1 MSRGKVIRLHRRKQ
15 DNISGGDSSATESWD
30 EELSPSTVLYTATQH
45 TPTSI
50 TLTVR
55 RTKPKKRKKS
65 PEKGRTAPKTK
76 KIKNSPSEAQN
87 LDENTTEG
95 WENRI
100 RLWTDQYEEAFT
112 NQYSADVQNALEQ
125 HLHSSKEFVGKPAI
139 LDTINKTE
147 LACNNTVIGSQM
159 QLQLGRVTRVQKH
172 RKILRAAKDL
182 ALDTLIIEYRGKVM
196 LRQQFEVNGH
206 FFKK

>member
-1 MSRGKVIRLHRRKQ
+1 MPIENKYLAYPASLH
-15 DNISGGDSSATESWD
+15 IYEWS
-30 EELSPSTVLYTATQH
+30 
-45 TPTSI
+45 
-50 TLTVR
+50 LTN
-55 RTKPKKRKKS
+55 S
-65 PEKGRTAPKTK
+65 LDLCSLQ
-76 KIKNSPSEAQN
+76 NSPSEAQN

-125 HLHSSKEFVGKPAI
+125 HLHSNKEFVGKPAI

-159 QLQLGRVTRVQKH
+159 QVRTKALKIFKDRDFFNTQRTRM
-172 RKILRAAKDL
+172 
-182 ALDTLIIEYRGKVM
+182 G
-196 LRQQFEVNGH
+196 
-206 FFKK
+206 

>member
-1 MSRGKVIRLHRRKQ
+1 M
-15 DNISGGDSSATESWD
+15 DSPN
-30 EELSPSTVLYTATQH
+30 LCNLCFLQ
-45 TPTSI
+45 
-50 TLTVR
+50 
-55 RTKPKKRKKS
+55 
-65 PEKGRTAPKTK
+65 
-76 KIKNSPSEAQN
+76 NSPSEAQN

-159 QLQLGRVTRVQKH
+159 QVRIKGLHSLSK
-172 RKILRAAKDL
+172 
-182 ALDTLIIEYRGKVM
+182 
-196 LRQQFEVNGH
+196 
-206 FFKK
+206 

>member
-1 MSRGKVIRLHRRKQ
+1 MPHQLPSKKQ
-15 DNISGGDSSATESWD
+15 IFSDSACFPLPFLFINFTNLADLCS
-30 EELSPSTVLYTATQH
+30 LQ
-45 TPTSI
+45 
-50 TLTVR
+50 
-55 RTKPKKRKKS
+55 
-65 PEKGRTAPKTK
+65 
-76 KIKNSPSEAQN
+76 NSPSEAQN

-159 QLQLGRVTRVQKH
+159 QVRIKGLM
-172 RKILRAAKDL
+172 
-182 ALDTLIIEYRGKVM
+182 TLSK
-196 LRQQFEVNGH
+196 
-206 FFKK
+206 